1 MFSAIVGIPP
11 STAHGG
17 GKFSVS
23 YFGLLLLAI
32 PRLRYMAAT
41 YKHLFFDLDHTLWD
55 FDKNSE
61 ATMLALY
68 KEYDLAGRGITDFDA
83 MMRSY
88 NVHNDKLWARYR
100 NGYIKR
106 EELRWKRM
114 WLMLLDFKVA
124 DTTLAHELSTAYL
137 EILPTQT
144 LLVPSAKELLDH
156 CKGRYEL
163 HLITN
168 GFETSQRMKLQYS
181 GISRYFTHLITSEK
195 SNSMK
200 PHREIFECALAVSGA
215 RPEES
220 IMIGD
225 AVEIDILGAINAGWD
240 SAYYNPVGAPH
251 KHKPTY
257 EVAHLS
263 ELITVF

>member
-1 MFSAIVGIPP
+1 MS
-11 STAHGG
+11 
-17 GKFSVS
+17 K
-23 YFGLLLLAI
+23 
-32 PRLRYMAAT
+32 T

-61 ATMLALY
+61 ATLLQLY
-68 KEYDLAGRGITDFDA
+68 KEYDLKTRGIDDFDA
-83 MMRSY
+83 LFKAY
-88 NVHNDKLWARYR
+88 NIHNDKLWERYR

-106 EELRWKRM
+106 DELRWKRM

-124 DTTLAHELSTAYL
+124 DTALAHELGVAYL

-144 LLVPSAKELLDH
+144 LLLPHAKELLDH
-156 CKGRYEL
+156 CKGRYEM

-168 GFETSQRMKLQYS
+168 GFETTQRLKLQYS
-181 GISRYFTHLITSEK
+181 GISRYFTHLVTSEK

-200 PHREIFECALAVSGA
+200 PHKEIFDYALKLAAADISH
-215 RPEES
+215 S

-225 AVEIDILGAINAGWD
+225 AVDIDIFGAINAGWD
-240 SAYYNPVGAPH
+240 TVYYNQHNAPH

-257 EVAHLS
+257 EITDLK
-263 ELITVF
+263 ELMDIF

>member
-1 MFSAIVGIPP
+1 MVFRYFCTPLQSGIFTSA
-11 STAHGG
+11 S
-17 GKFSVS
+17 
-23 YFGLLLLAI
+23 
-32 PRLRYMAAT
+32 MAKS

-61 ATMLALY
+61 ATLRQLYAEYGLADRGINDFDALY
-68 KEYDLAGRGITDFDA
+68 KAF
-83 MMRSY
+83 

-124 DTTLAHELSTAYL
+124 DTALAHELSTAYL

-144 LLVPSAKELLDH
+144 LLIPHAKELLEH
-156 CKGRYEL
+156 CKGRYEM

-168 GFETSQRMKLQYS
+168 GFETTQRMKLQYS
-181 GISRYFTHLITSEK
+181 GISRYFTHMVTSEK
-195 SNSMK
+195 SNSLK
-200 PHREIFECALAVSGA
+200 PHREIFDYALNMAKTV
-215 RPEES
+215 PDES

-225 AVEIDILGAINAGWD
+225 AIDIDILGAINAGWD
-240 SAYYNPVGAPH
+240 TVYYNPHQLPH
-251 KHKPTY
+251 SRKPTY
-257 EVAHLS
+257 EVTHLE
-263 ELITVF
+263 ELMKIF

>member
-1 MFSAIVGIPP
+1 VG
-11 STAHGG
+11 
-17 GKFSVS
+17 KV
-23 YFGLLLLAI
+23 
-32 PRLRYMAAT
+32 

-61 ATMLALY
+61 ATMRKLY
-68 KEYDLAGRGITDFDA
+68 HEYDLAGRGVPSFEELYKV
-83 MMRSY
+83 Y
-88 NVHNDKLWARYR
+88 NVHNDKLWDRFR

-114 WLMLLDFKVA
+114 WLMLLDFKIA
-124 DTTLAHELSTAYL
+124 DTALAHELGIAYL

-144 LLVPSAKELLDH
+144 LLTPNAREALDY
-156 CKGRYEL
+156 CKSRYEM

-168 GFETSQRMKLQYS
+168 GFETTQRLKLQYS

-200 PHREIFECALAVSGA
+200 PHREIFDCALQLANTDTT
-215 RPEES
+215 EC

-225 AVEIDILGAINAGWD
+225 ALEIDIVGAMNAGWD
-240 SAYYNPVGAPH
+240 QVYYNPNNL
-251 KHKPTY
+251 KHNSKPTY
-257 EVAHLS
+257 EVQDMV
-263 ELITVF
+263 ELLKIF